1 MSNHVSSRSMT
12 ASFMEAPTGSDA
24 VSAIATRYRV
34 SSSARIKAPPG
45 LVYEVIAD
53 YARHHRNIVPPPYF
67 RRLEVLE
74 GGVGAG
80 TRTRV
85 EMRVLGVTRVFEQL
99 VSEPEPGRVLREE
112 NQDGS
117 AVTTFIVQRTGG
129 GGGTRVTITTELMAR
144 GGIAGFLER
153 VVTSFMLPR
162 IYRKELERLDEY
174 VAWID

>member
-1 MSNHVSSRSMT
+1 MT
-12 ASFMEAPTGSDA
+12 APVAEAPTRSGGA
-24 VSAIATRYRV
+24 GAIATRYRV
-34 SSSARIKAPPG
+34 SRSARIKAPPG

-53 YARHHRNIVPPPYF
+53 YKRHHPNIVPPPYF

-85 EMRVLGVTRVFEQL
+85 EMRVLGITRVFEQV
-99 VSEPEPGRVLREE
+99 VSEPQPGRVLVEE

-117 AVTTFIVQRTGG
+117 AVTTFTVQRTSGG
-129 GGGTRVTITTELMAR
+129 GATRVTITTVLVAR
-144 GGIAGFLER
+144 GGLLGLLER
-153 VVTSFMLPR
+153 LATSLVLPR
-162 IYRKELERLDEY
+162 IYGKELERLDEY